1 MNTFFFQVHVNK
13 SVCDRFSAT
22 WSLNRG
28 HHLFIYQRSRSQA
41 TVTSDVIER
50 FRQSIN
56 NDADI
61 FHDCDSN
68 KTDEGTFNDHSKDNE
83 GDEKNESESDINCK
97 DEPSS
102 SSSSSTTTSRSDNS
116 NDNNNY
122 KKNKRNNK
130 SFVAVSKR
138 VHHAESMFVSLF
150 RLFPGNL
157 LSSKSS
163 SGSGNDSSRQ

>member
-1 MNTFFFQVHVNK
+1 MNTPFLQVHVNK

-61 FHDCDSN
+61 FTIVTVIKLMRVLLMIIV
-68 KTDEGTFNDHSKDNE
+68 KTMKGM
-83 GDEKNESESDINCK
+83 
-97 DEPSS
+97 
-102 SSSSSTTTSRSDNS
+102 
-116 NDNNNY
+116 
-122 KKNKRNNK
+122 KRMK
-130 SFVAVSKR
+130 VR
-138 VHHAESMFVSLF
+138 VI
-150 RLFPGNL
+150 
-157 LSSKSS
+157 
-163 SGSGNDSSRQ
+163 

>member
-1 MNTFFFQVHVNK
+1 MMNTPFLQVHVNK

-102 SSSSSTTTSRSDNS
+102 SSSSSTTSRSDNS

-163 SGSGNDSSRQ
+163 SGSGNDSNRQ